1 MYGIKHIVECH
12 CVLPQYRKRKN
23 PLFHKFIVFSVVD
36 EGDTV
41 VAKHA
46 QCNNCG
52 VIHRVFDICKSE
64 IVTGRD
70 ELGSLLSIDDIKFTI
85 VPDVAR
91 VLESYSA
98 ELPTWEHAQFI
109 LQNEQWGEF
118 IVLTRDQIDGEV
130 QGKRLIFESSNKF
143 RIEPYTFQPEIER
156 QGIK

>member
-98 ELPTWEHAQFI
+98 ELPNGNMHNLFCKMS
-109 LQNEQWGEF
+109 NGEN
-118 IVLTRDQIDGEV
+118 L
-130 QGKRLIFESSNKF
+130 LSS
-143 RIEPYTFQPEIER
+143 PEIKSMAKFK
-156 QGIK
+156 GKD